1 MAFVLLSPGGW
12 ALLQVGSAE
21 GQDWWRQ
28 EQGTQTR
35 TQRLQPE
42 NSWTRML
49 DENIDFIEK
58 WAHLFQLMLSV
69 QSLALDCDL
78 PFFVLHLPAIPSS
91 PWLQMEPRQSWG
103 RSG

>member
-1 MAFVLLSPGGW
+1 MFVMLSPGDL
-12 ALLQVGSAE
+12 APLQAGFGEAP
-21 GQDWWRQ
+21 DWWRQ
-28 EQGTQTR
+28 EQETQTR

-42 NSWTRML
+42 NSQTRML

-58 WAHLFQLMLSV
+58 WAHLFQLMLLV
-69 QSLALDCDL
+69 QSLALDRDL
-78 PFFVLHLPAIPSS
+78 PFFGLHLPAIPSS